1 MHTDDRTAA
10 AEATA
15 ELREEHGQLSRTAW
29 GAIFCGAVIATAV
42 TILLDFLGLGIGF
55 LVINPLEG
63 ASALGVLSVIY
74 IILAS
79 VVAHVAGGLAAGRL
93 SGAPSTATAALHG
106 VAVWGVTTIVTVI
119 LAIYAAGVIVSG
131 AASAL
136 STASSALANAGQA
149 LAPEDVDLPDLQLPE
164 ITLES
169 LPPEIRQ
176 AVEDQGLTPEQ
187 VRQEAREVADQIV
200 SPRER
205 DQIRSELVDAAA
217 AIIRRPSDAPQII
230 ERTLG
235 DLVGEGGVLSEQDLQ
250 EARTQLEQRLGITP
264 EQAEQLI
271 QRYSQDLEQALAQAE
286 QALNAAGER
295 VTEAA
300 DAAADTLAAASWVAF
315 FASVAGFG
323 GAAAG
328 AVAGRPGS
336 RPPMRRATAAPT
348 GARV

>member
-1 MHTDDRTAA
+1 MHTDNRASAGEAA
-10 AEATA
+10 A
-15 ELREEHGQLSRTAW
+15 ELREEQGLLSRAAW
-29 GAIFCGAVIATAV
+29 GAILCGAVIATAV

-55 LVINPLEG
+55 LVINPIEG
-63 ASALGVLSVIY
+63 AGALGVISIIY

-79 VVAHVAGGLAAGRL
+79 AGAHVAGGLAAGRL

-106 VAVWGVTTIVTVI
+106 IAVWAVTTIVTVI
-119 LAIYAAGVIVSG
+119 LAVYAAGVVMSG

-136 STASSALANAGQA
+136 SSASSALANAGQA
-149 LAPEDVDLPDLQLPE
+149 IAPDDVDLPDLQLPE
-164 ITLES
+164 ITMES

-176 AVEDQGLTPEQ
+176 AVEDQGLTPDQ
-187 VRQEAREVADQIV
+187 LRQEAREIADRIV

-205 DQIRSELVDAAA
+205 DQLRSELVDAAA
-217 AIIRRPSDAPQII
+217 AVIRRPGEAPQIV
-230 ERTLG
+230 ERTLQ

-250 EARTQLEQRLGITP
+250 EARTQLERRLGITP
-264 EQAEQLI
+264 EQADQLL

-300 DAAADTLAAASWVAF
+300 DAAADSLAVASWIAF

-328 AVAGRPGS
+328 AVAGRPGA
-336 RPPMRRATAAPT
+336 RPPERR
-348 GARV
+348 RV